1 MAEQSADDVVEEHV
15 EGTDDAGSSPD
26 SPRAHVIATG
36 HIFFSVGLVFLLGAC
51 CFWGFSSHVV
61 RPADEPAARWA
72 DYFSGDRLPAAM
84 LTIGVATTLIGG
96 FGLVAVGVGLQGE
109 RPSSGPVAVVLTA
122 LMAIVYWGTCAVLI
136 VKTGS
141 WSYALTPAVFA
152 LASTVLFAV
161 AVHCAAVLRR
171 FPPPPDQNV
180 VTDEFLE
187 EYRKRRRSE

>member
-1 MAEQSADDVVEEHV
+1 MAEQSGDDVVEEHV

-61 RPADEPAARWA
+61 RPADAPAARWA

-96 FGLVAVGVGLQGE
+96 F
-109 RPSSGPVAVVLTA
+109 
-122 LMAIVYWGTCAVLI
+122 
-136 VKTGS
+136 
-141 WSYALTPAVFA
+141 
-152 LASTVLFAV
+152 
-161 AVHCAAVLRR
+161 
-171 FPPPPDQNV
+171 
-180 VTDEFLE
+180 
-187 EYRKRRRSE
+187 